1 MRVFCSTN
9 RCTLLAAQHGHDAQA
24 LASLRWERDAL
35 TAQVGALAADNARL
49 RAELA
54 AARADAAFYMGLFCD
69 AREEADRPQNA
80 ARTPVA
86 ARNGA

>member
-54 AARADAAFYMGLFCD
+54 AERAAKNDYLQMF
-69 AREEADRPQNA
+69 ADEKR
-80 ARTPVA
+80 RGS
-86 ARNGA
+86 R

>member
-1 MRVFCSTN
+1 MRLLCTTN
-9 RCTLLAAQHGHDAQA
+9 YCGLLAAQLCHAKQADATQ
-24 LASLRWERDAL
+24 RWENEAL
-35 TAQVGALAADNARL
+35 TAQVATLAAQ
-49 RAELA
+49 LA

>member
-9 RCTLLAAQHGHDAQA
+9 ACTLQRAQLGHAQRTIA
-24 LASLRWERDAL
+24 TLRWERDAL